1 MFGGDVVYTRS
12 FMDRPPF
19 DIMQN
24 LPLRGDQLTA
34 TQSCSLKNIPFCIHW
49 ISKSNF

>member
-1 MFGGDVVYTRS
+1 MFCGGVVYTRS

-24 LPLRGDQLTA
+24 CHSEEISLRPLKA
-34 TQSCSLKNIPFCIHW
+34 AA
-49 ISKSNF
+49 